1 MVAKVVT
8 APNGPEFSELVQ
20 GYWRAADW
28 GMTAQERLSFL
39 KQHIELGITTVDH
52 ADIYG
57 NYECEA
63 LFGEALALD
72 KSVRDQIQIVT
83 KCDINLCGDKT
94 PERKINHY
102 DTSSAH
108 IYQSV
113 NNSLE
118 RLNVDEI
125 DVLLIH
131 RPDVLM
137 DADEVAEA
145 FTELHKV
152 GKVKHFGVSNF
163 TPRQFELLQSRLGKP
178 LVTNQVEI
186 NPLNFE
192 VAHDGTL
199 DQMQMLRTRPMAWSC
214 LGGGSIFSGE
224 SEQAIR
230 VRNELEAIREEV
242 VRRISEGEASILADQ
257 EEMSIES
264 ICEAAANGDPLAVD
278 VIEKLGRYL
287 GSAIAIVINLF
298 NPEKILIGGVIN
310 QAKEV
315 LYPAVRRCIEEQSL
329 PVYHQD

>member
-1 MVAKVVT
+1 MVAKVT
-8 APNGPEFSELVQ
+8 IASQGPEFSELVQ
-20 GYWRAADW
+20 GYWRLGEW
-28 GMTAQERLSFL
+28 GMTAQERLTFL
-39 KQHIELGITTVDH
+39 KQHLDLGITTVDH

-57 NYECEA
+57 NYECEQ
-63 LFGEALALD
+63 LFGEALALEP
-72 KSVRDQIQIVT
+72 SLREQLQIVT
-83 KCDINLCGDKT
+83 KCDIKLCSAKF

-102 DTSSAH
+102 DTSAAH

-118 RLNVDEI
+118 RLRVNEI

-163 TPRQFELLQSRLGKP
+163 SPAQFELLQSRLGKP

-186 NPLNFE
+186 NPLNFD

-214 LGGGSIFSGE
+214 LGGGAIFNGD
-224 SEQAIR
+224 SEQAQR
-230 VRNELEAIREEV
+230 VRAVLEELREEL
-242 VRRISEGEASILADQ
+242 GA
-257 EEMSIES
+257 ES
-264 ICEAAANGDPLAVD
+264 IDQVIYAWVRALPSKPLPIIGSGKIERVQAAVD
-278 VIEKLGRYL
+278 ALDLTLSREQWYRVWVASKGH
-287 GSAIAIVINLF
+287 
-298 NPEKILIGGVIN
+298 GV
-310 QAKEV
+310 
-315 LYPAVRRCIEEQSL
+315 P
-329 PVYHQD
+329 

>member
-192 VAHDGTL
+192 VAHDGAL

-224 SEQAIR
+224 SEQSIR

-242 VRRISEGEASILADQ
+242 GATSIDQVIYAWVRRLPSKPIPIIGSGKIERVQTAVNALNIELTREQWYRVWVASK
-257 EEMSIES
+257 
-264 ICEAAANGDPLAVD
+264 GH
-278 VIEKLGRYL
+278 
-287 GSAIAIVINLF
+287 
-298 NPEKILIGGVIN
+298 GV
-310 QAKEV
+310 
-315 LYPAVRRCIEEQSL
+315 P
-329 PVYHQD
+329 

>member
-20 GYWRAADW
+20 GYWRAVDW

-57 NYECEA
+57 NYECEV

-72 KSVRDQIQIVT
+72 KSVREQIQIVT

-102 DTSSAH
+102 DTSAAH

-145 FTELHKV
+145 FSELHKV

-163 TPRQFELLQSRLGKP
+163 TPRQFELLQSRLSKP

-199 DQMQMLRTRPMAWSC
+199 DQMQTLRVRPMAWSC
-214 LGGGSIFSGE
+214 LGGGSIFTGDT
-224 SEQAIR
+224 EQAVR
-230 VRNELEAIREEV
+230 VRNELEMIREEV
-242 VRRISEGEASILADQ
+242 GANSIDEVIYAWVRRLPSKPMPIIGSGKIERVHSAVNALNIELTREQWYRVWVASK
-257 EEMSIES
+257 
-264 ICEAAANGDPLAVD
+264 GH
-278 VIEKLGRYL
+278 
-287 GSAIAIVINLF
+287 
-298 NPEKILIGGVIN
+298 GV
-310 QAKEV
+310 
-315 LYPAVRRCIEEQSL
+315 P
-329 PVYHQD
+329 

>member
-20 GYWRAADW
+20 GYWRAVDW

-63 LFGEALALD
+63 LFGEALALE
-72 KSVRDQIQIVT
+72 KSIRQQIQIVT

-102 DTSSAH
+102 DTSAAH

-118 RLNVDEI
+118 RLKVDEI

-163 TPRQFELLQSRLGKP
+163 SPRQFELLQSRLGKP

-199 DQMQMLRTRPMAWSC
+199 DQMQALRTRPMAWSC
-214 LGGGSIFSGE
+214 LGGGAIFTGD
-224 SEQAIR
+224 SEQVIR
-230 VRNELEAIREEV
+230 IRNELEAIREEV
-242 VRRISEGEASILADQ
+242 GANSIDEVIYAWIRRLPSKPMPIIGSGKIERVQTAVNALDIELTREQWYRVWVASK
-257 EEMSIES
+257 
-264 ICEAAANGDPLAVD
+264 GH
-278 VIEKLGRYL
+278 
-287 GSAIAIVINLF
+287 
-298 NPEKILIGGVIN
+298 GV
-310 QAKEV
+310 
-315 LYPAVRRCIEEQSL
+315 P
-329 PVYHQD
+329 

>member
-1 MVAKVVT
+1 MVAKVT
-8 APNGPEFSELVQ
+8 IASQGPEFSELVQ
-20 GYWRAADW
+20 GYWRLGEW
-28 GMTAQERLSFL
+28 GMTAQERLTFL
-39 KQHIELGITTVDH
+39 KQHLELGITTVDH

-57 NYECEA
+57 NYECEQ
-63 LFGEALALD
+63 LFGEALALEP
-72 KSVRDQIQIVT
+72 SLREQLQIVT
-83 KCDINLCGDKT
+83 KCDIKLCSAKF

-102 DTSSAH
+102 DTSAAH

-118 RLNVDEI
+118 RLHVNEI

-163 TPRQFELLQSRLGKP
+163 SPAQFELLQSRLGKP

-186 NPLNFE
+186 NPLNFD

-214 LGGGSIFSGE
+214 LGGGAIFNGD
-224 SEQAIR
+224 SEQAQR
-230 VRNELEAIREEV
+230 VRAVLEELREEL
-242 VRRISEGEASILADQ
+242 GA
-257 EEMSIES
+257 ES
-264 ICEAAANGDPLAVD
+264 IDQVIYAWVRALPSKPLPIIGSGKIERVQAAVEALDLTLSREQWYRVWVASKGH
-278 VIEKLGRYL
+278 
-287 GSAIAIVINLF
+287 
-298 NPEKILIGGVIN
+298 GV
-310 QAKEV
+310 
-315 LYPAVRRCIEEQSL
+315 P
-329 PVYHQD
+329 

>member
-224 SEQAIR
+224 SEQAIL

-242 VRRISEGEASILADQ
+242 GATSIDQVIYAWVRRLPSKPIPIIGSGKIERLQTAVNALNIELTREQWYRVWVASK
-257 EEMSIES
+257 
-264 ICEAAANGDPLAVD
+264 GH
-278 VIEKLGRYL
+278 
-287 GSAIAIVINLF
+287 
-298 NPEKILIGGVIN
+298 GV
-310 QAKEV
+310 
-315 LYPAVRRCIEEQSL
+315 P
-329 PVYHQD
+329 

>member
-1 MVAKVVT
+1 MVAKVT
-8 APNGPEFSELVQ
+8 IASQGPEFSELVQ
-20 GYWRAADW
+20 GYWRLGEW
-28 GMTAQERLSFL
+28 GMTAQERLTFL
-39 KQHIELGITTVDH
+39 KQHLELGITTVDH

-57 NYECEA
+57 NYECEQ
-63 LFGEALALD
+63 LFGEALALEP
-72 KSVRDQIQIVT
+72 SLREQLQIVT
-83 KCDINLCGDKT
+83 KCDIKLCSARF

-102 DTSSAH
+102 DTSAAH

-118 RLNVDEI
+118 RLRVNEI

-163 TPRQFELLQSRLGKP
+163 SPAQFELLQSRLGKP

-186 NPLNFE
+186 NPLNFD

-214 LGGGSIFSGE
+214 LGGGAIFNGD
-224 SEQAIR
+224 SEQAQR
-230 VRNELEAIREEV
+230 VRAVLEELREEL
-242 VRRISEGEASILADQ
+242 GA
-257 EEMSIES
+257 ES
-264 ICEAAANGDPLAVD
+264 IDQVIYAWVRALPSKPLPIIGSGKIERVQAAVEALDLTLSREQWYRVWVASKGH
-278 VIEKLGRYL
+278 
-287 GSAIAIVINLF
+287 
-298 NPEKILIGGVIN
+298 GV
-310 QAKEV
+310 
-315 LYPAVRRCIEEQSL
+315 P
-329 PVYHQD
+329 

>member
-163 TPRQFELLQSRLGKP
+163 TPPQFELLQSRLGKP

-186 NPLNFE
+186 NPHNFE

-199 DQMQMLRTRPMAWSC
+199 DHMQMLRTRPMAWSC

-224 SEQAIR
+224 SEQSIR

-242 VRRISEGEASILADQ
+242 GATSIDQVIYAWVRRLPSKPIPIIGSGKIERVQTAVNALNIELTREQWYRVWVASK
-257 EEMSIES
+257 
-264 ICEAAANGDPLAVD
+264 GH
-278 VIEKLGRYL
+278 
-287 GSAIAIVINLF
+287 
-298 NPEKILIGGVIN
+298 GV
-310 QAKEV
+310 
-315 LYPAVRRCIEEQSL
+315 P
-329 PVYHQD
+329 

>member
-163 TPRQFELLQSRLGKP
+163 TPRQLELLQSRLGKP

-224 SEQAIR
+224 SEQAIL

-242 VRRISEGEASILADQ
+242 GATSIDQVIYAWVRRLPSKPIPIIGSGKIERVQTAVNALNIELTREQWYRVWVASK
-257 EEMSIES
+257 
-264 ICEAAANGDPLAVD
+264 GH
-278 VIEKLGRYL
+278 
-287 GSAIAIVINLF
+287 
-298 NPEKILIGGVIN
+298 GV
-310 QAKEV
+310 
-315 LYPAVRRCIEEQSL
+315 P
-329 PVYHQD
+329 

>member
-102 DTSSAH
+102 DTSSVH

-224 SEQAIR
+224 SEQSIR

-242 VRRISEGEASILADQ
+242 GATSIDQVIYAWVRRLPSKPIPIIGSGKIERVHTAVNALNIELTREQWYRVWVASK
-257 EEMSIES
+257 
-264 ICEAAANGDPLAVD
+264 GH
-278 VIEKLGRYL
+278 
-287 GSAIAIVINLF
+287 
-298 NPEKILIGGVIN
+298 GV
-310 QAKEV
+310 
-315 LYPAVRRCIEEQSL
+315 P
-329 PVYHQD
+329 

>member
-52 ADIYG
+52 ANIYG

-224 SEQAIR
+224 SEQAIL

-242 VRRISEGEASILADQ
+242 GATSIDQVIYAWVRRLPSKPIPIIGSGKIERVQTAVNALNIELTREQWYRVWVASK
-257 EEMSIES
+257 
-264 ICEAAANGDPLAVD
+264 GH
-278 VIEKLGRYL
+278 
-287 GSAIAIVINLF
+287 
-298 NPEKILIGGVIN
+298 GV
-310 QAKEV
+310 
-315 LYPAVRRCIEEQSL
+315 P
-329 PVYHQD
+329 

>member
-1 MVAKVVT
+1 MVAKVT
-8 APNGPEFSELVQ
+8 IASQGPEFSELVQ
-20 GYWRAADW
+20 GYWRLGEW
-28 GMTAQERLSFL
+28 GMTAQERLTFL
-39 KQHIELGITTVDH
+39 KQHLELGITTVDH

-57 NYECEA
+57 NYECEQ
-63 LFGEALALD
+63 LFGEALALEP
-72 KSVRDQIQIVT
+72 SLREQLQIVT
-83 KCDINLCGDKT
+83 KCDIKLCSAKF

-102 DTSSAH
+102 DTSAAH

-118 RLNVDEI
+118 HLRVNEI

-163 TPRQFELLQSRLGKP
+163 SPAQFELLQSRLGKP

-186 NPLNFE
+186 NPLNFD

-214 LGGGSIFSGE
+214 LGGGAIFNGD
-224 SEQAIR
+224 SEQAQR
-230 VRNELEAIREEV
+230 VRAVLEELREEL
-242 VRRISEGEASILADQ
+242 GA
-257 EEMSIES
+257 ES
-264 ICEAAANGDPLAVD
+264 IDQVIYAWVRALPSKPLPIIGSGKIERVQAAVD
-278 VIEKLGRYL
+278 ALDLTLTREQWYRVWVASKGH
-287 GSAIAIVINLF
+287 
-298 NPEKILIGGVIN
+298 GV
-310 QAKEV
+310 
-315 LYPAVRRCIEEQSL
+315 P
-329 PVYHQD
+329 

>member
-1 MVAKVVT
+1 MVAKVT
-8 APNGPEFSELVQ
+8 IASQGPEFSELVQ
-20 GYWRAADW
+20 GYWRLGEW
-28 GMTAQERLSFL
+28 GMTAQERLTFL
-39 KQHIELGITTVDH
+39 KQHLELGITTVDH

-57 NYECEA
+57 NYECEQ
-63 LFGEALALD
+63 LFGEALALEP
-72 KSVRDQIQIVT
+72 SLREQLQIVT
-83 KCDINLCGDKT
+83 KCDIKLCSAKF

-102 DTSSAH
+102 DTSAAH

-118 RLNVDEI
+118 RLHVNEI

-163 TPRQFELLQSRLGKP
+163 SPAQFELLQSRLGKP

-186 NPLNFE
+186 NPLNFD

-214 LGGGSIFSGE
+214 LGGGAIFNGD
-224 SEQAIR
+224 SEQAQR
-230 VRNELEAIREEV
+230 VRAVLEEQREEL
-242 VRRISEGEASILADQ
+242 GA
-257 EEMSIES
+257 ES
-264 ICEAAANGDPLAVD
+264 IDQVIYAWVRALPSKPLPIIGSGKIERVQAAVD
-278 VIEKLGRYL
+278 ALDLTLSREQWYRVWVASKGH
-287 GSAIAIVINLF
+287 
-298 NPEKILIGGVIN
+298 GV
-310 QAKEV
+310 
-315 LYPAVRRCIEEQSL
+315 P
-329 PVYHQD
+329 

>member
-199 DQMQMLRTRPMAWSC
+199 DQMQMLRARPMAWSC

-224 SEQAIR
+224 SEQSIR

-242 VRRISEGEASILADQ
+242 GATSIDQVIYAWVRRLPSKPIPIIGSGKIERVQTAVNALNIELTREQWYRVWVASK
-257 EEMSIES
+257 
-264 ICEAAANGDPLAVD
+264 GH
-278 VIEKLGRYL
+278 
-287 GSAIAIVINLF
+287 
-298 NPEKILIGGVIN
+298 GV
-310 QAKEV
+310 
-315 LYPAVRRCIEEQSL
+315 P
-329 PVYHQD
+329 

>member
-8 APNGPEFSELVQ
+8 APSGPEFSELVQ
-20 GYWRAADW
+20 GYWRTADW
-28 GMTAQERLSFL
+28 GMTAQERLTFL

-63 LFGEALALD
+63 LFGKALKLD
-72 KSVRDQIQIVT
+72 NSVREQIQIVT

-118 RLNVDEI
+118 RLNVNEI

-145 FTELHKV
+145 FNELHKV

-163 TPRQFELLQSRLGKP
+163 TPSQFELLQSRLGKP

-214 LGGGSIFSGE
+214 LGGGSIFSGD
-224 SEQAIR
+224 SEQAVR
-230 VRNELEAIREEV
+230 VRNELEAIRAEIGATSIDQV
-242 VRRISEGEASILADQ
+242 IYVWVRRLPSKPIPIIGSGK
-257 EEMSIES
+257 IERVQT
-264 ICEAAANGDPLAVD
+264 AVD
-278 VIEKLGRYL
+278 ALNIELTREQWYRVWVASKGH
-287 GSAIAIVINLF
+287 
-298 NPEKILIGGVIN
+298 GV
-310 QAKEV
+310 
-315 LYPAVRRCIEEQSL
+315 P
-329 PVYHQD
+329 

>member
-192 VAHDGTL
+192 VAYDGTL

-224 SEQAIR
+224 SEQAIL

-242 VRRISEGEASILADQ
+242 GATSIDQVIYAWVRRLPSKPIPIIGSGKIERVQTAVNALNIELTREQWYRVWVASK
-257 EEMSIES
+257 
-264 ICEAAANGDPLAVD
+264 GH
-278 VIEKLGRYL
+278 
-287 GSAIAIVINLF
+287 
-298 NPEKILIGGVIN
+298 GV
-310 QAKEV
+310 
-315 LYPAVRRCIEEQSL
+315 P
-329 PVYHQD
+329 